1 MVEVNGK
8 PILDVI
14 KSTFLSSGVKN
25 ITVVGGY
32 KTDTIKIDN
41 INLLENNRWKETGNV
56 ASLQI
61 AEKSLEGINI
71 ISNGDLVFENSI
83 LNQLIETPGDIVL
96 LVDSSDII
104 KERNFNFWVKGS
116 IPPNEEYGSSDWC
129 PLEQITLGNEQGS
142 HAQWISLIKLSAQG
156 SLIMKENFVE
166 FFASSSEKA
175 MLGEYI
181 QFLLS
186 KGIEI
191 NIRYTRGKWFD
202 LDSAQ
207 DLDLFLQKNKS

>member
-1 MVEVNGK
+1 MQI
-8 PILDVI
+8 ILLG
-14 KSTFLSSGVKN
+14 LSIGHVS
-25 ITVVGGY
+25 
-32 KTDTIKIDN
+32 
-41 INLLENNRWKETGNV
+41 
-56 ASLQI
+56 
-61 AEKSLEGINI
+61 
-71 ISNGDLVFENSI
+71 
-83 LNQLIETPGDIVL
+83 P
-96 LVDSSDII
+96 
-104 KERNFNFWVKGS
+104 
-116 IPPNEEYGSSDWC
+116 
-129 PLEQITLGNEQGS
+129 GS
-142 HAQWISLIKLSAQG
+142 HAQWTSLIKLSAQG

-166 FFASSSEKA
+166 FFACSSEKA